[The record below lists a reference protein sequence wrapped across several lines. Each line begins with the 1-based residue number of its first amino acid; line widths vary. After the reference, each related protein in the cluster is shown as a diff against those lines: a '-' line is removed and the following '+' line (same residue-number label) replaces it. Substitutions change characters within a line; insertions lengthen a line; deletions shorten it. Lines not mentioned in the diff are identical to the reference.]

1 MGRVL
6 LVHDDHFGRDIA
18 LKELLPSMGE
28 VSGDAPTALGEE
40 HLSPVRFSA
49 GVIARFLQEARITG
63 QLEHPSIVPVYEL
76 GHRKDGSLYYTMKL
90 VRGQSLAKAIESCGG
105 LEERLWLLPHFV
117 DLCQAIAYAHSRSI
131 VHRDIKPAN
140 VMVGEFGETVVLD
153 WGLAK
158 KWDRE
163 DVHEA
168 QLKETVLAMHL
179 GDAVAAAKTAYG
191 QVLGT
196 PVYMPPEQAKGEL
209 EAVDERSDV
218 YSLGVV
224 LYEILTGEVPF
235 DAKSMREV
243 LSQVI
248 EGRANPIADRAPDAP
263 PELVAIAEK
272 AMALAKGDRYRSA
285 GALAKEVQRFQ
296 SGAMVQAHRY
306 NVGDYTRFVWR
317 RYRPWIVTGA
327 AAMVV
332 LVGITVVY
340 LSELGERNA
349 SLTIARDNAL
359 VAERAERAE
368 RERAEEMIKQLERA
382 AYAQSIQIIQ
392 DHVDRGEM
400 RVAQA
405 L

>member
-1 MGRVL
+1 
-6 LVHDDHFGRDIA
+6 
-18 LKELLPSMGE
+18 
-28 VSGDAPTALGEE
+28 
-40 HLSPVRFSA
+40 
-49 GVIARFLQEARITG
+49 
-63 QLEHPSIVPVYEL
+63 
-76 GHRKDGSLYYTMKL
+76 
-90 VRGQSLAKAIESCGG
+90 
-105 LEERLWLLPHFV
+105 
-117 DLCQAIAYAHSRSI
+117 
-131 VHRDIKPAN
+131 
-140 VMVGEFGETVVLD
+140 
-153 WGLAK
+153 
-158 KWDRE
+158 
-163 DVHEA
+163 
-168 QLKETVLAMHL
+168 
-179 GDAVAAAKTAYG
+179 
-191 QVLGT
+191 
-196 PVYMPPEQAKGEL
+196 L